1 MSIQNA
7 NENNISQQKSARGE
21 ISYEEI
27 KEQPIVT
34 VDVSRSS
41 KGQETDK
48 SLPQVLEE
56 EVNSSAFLFEPERP
70 AMTATV
76 GSNQNIVNF
85 DQKSGGTLSNYNS
98 SQSGVTPMGLVT
110 DMGALTLNQ

>member
-1 MSIQNA
+1 MWIQNT
-7 NENNISQQKSARGE
+7 NENNNSQQKSARGE
-21 ISYEEI
+21 LSYEEI

-34 VDVSRSS
+34 VEMSGSS
-41 KGQETDK
+41 KEQETDK

-76 GSNQNIVNF
+76 G
-85 DQKSGGTLSNYNS
+85 
-98 SQSGVTPMGLVT
+98 
-110 DMGALTLNQ
+110 